1 MEQFYLENMNIKVT
15 INQKG
20 AEVSRVLSKEK
31 GTEYMW
37 NADSTYW
44 NRTAPVL
51 FPIVGS
57 LKDKKFTAEGKEY
70 SMSQHGFARDMDFKF
85 VKQNN
90 KSITFRLDS
99 NKFTK
104 ELYPYDFS
112 LEVSYKLDGYKLTC
126 IWKVINTGDK
136 EMHFQIGAH
145 PAFMCPVDKKSKQSE
160 YFIAFD
166 TDKPLKY
173 SLLKDGLVSTDG
185 GELVTEDG
193 VVAIDEHMFDNDAL
207 IFEGQGVKRVELC
220 KPNKMVYVS
229 VTFDAPLFGIWSPA
243 GKNAPFVCIEP
254 WYGRADKESFSGD
267 IADREYD
274 NKLAPGEVFEASY
287 YIEIGD

>member
-1 MEQFYLENMNIKVT
+1 MEQFYLENMNLKVT

-37 NADSTYW
+37 NADGTYW

-57 LKDKKFTAEGKEY
+57 LKDKKFTAEGKDY

-104 ELYPYDFS
+104 ELYPYDFT
-112 LEVSYKLDGYKLTC
+112 LEVSYKLDGYRLTTS
-126 IWKVINTGDK
+126 WKVINKDERTI
-136 EMHFQIGAH
+136 HFQIGGH
-145 PAFMCPVDKKSKQSE
+145 PAFMCPVDKKTKQTD

-173 SLLKDGLVSTDG
+173 SLLQDGLVSSDG
-185 GELVTEDG
+185 GELITEDG
-193 VVAIDEHMFDNDAL
+193 VIRIDEHLFDNDAL

-220 KPNKMVYVS
+220 KPDKMVYIA
-229 VTFDAPLFGIWSPA
+229 VTFDATLFGIWSPA

-254 WYGRADKESFSGD
+254 WYGRADKTDFSGT
-267 IADREYD
+267 IADRDYD
-274 NKLAPGEVFEASY
+274 NSLAAGESFEAEY
-287 YIEIGD
+287 TVDYL

>member
-1 MEQFYLENMNIKVT
+1 
-15 INQKG
+15 
-20 AEVSRVLSKEK
+20 
-31 GTEYMW
+31 
-37 NADSTYW
+37 
-44 NRTAPVL
+44 
-51 FPIVGS
+51 
-57 LKDKKFTAEGKEY
+57 
-70 SMSQHGFARDMDFKF
+70 MDFKF

-99 NKFTK
+99 SKFTK

-112 LEVSYKLDGYKLTC
+112 LEVSYKLEGYKLTC

-136 EMHFQIGAH
+136 EMHFQIGGH

-254 WYGRADKESFSGD
+254 WYGRADKTDFSGT
-267 IADREYD
+267 IADRDYD
-274 NKLAPGEVFEASY
+274 NALPAGESFEAEY
-287 YIEIGD
+287 TIEYL

>member
-1 MEQFYLENMNIKVT
+1 MEQFYLENMNLKVT

-37 NADSTYW
+37 NADGTYW

-57 LKDKKFTAEGKEY
+57 LKDKKFTAEGKDY

-104 ELYPYDFS
+104 ELYPYDFT
-112 LEVSYKLDGYKLTC
+112 LEVSYKLDGYRLTTS
-126 IWKVINTGDK
+126 WKVINKDERTI
-136 EMHFQIGAH
+136 HFQIGGH
-145 PAFMCPVDKKSKQSE
+145 PAFMCPVDKKTKQTD

-173 SLLKDGLVSTDG
+173 SLLQDGLVSSDG
-185 GELVTEDG
+185 GELITEDG
-193 VVAIDEHMFDNDAL
+193 VIRIDEHLFDNDAL

-220 KPNKMVYVS
+220 KSDKMVYIA

-254 WYGRADKESFSGD
+254 WYGRADKTDFSGT
-267 IADREYD
+267 IADRDYD
-274 NKLAPGEVFEASY
+274 NSLAAGESFEAEY
-287 YIEIGD
+287 TVDYL

>member
-51 FPIVGS
+51 FPIDGS

-254 WYGRADKESFSGD
+254 WYGRADKTDFSGT
-267 IADREYD
+267 IADRDYD
-274 NKLAPGEVFEASY
+274 NALPAGESFEAEY
-287 YIEIGD
+287 TIEYL

>member
-1 MEQFYLENMNIKVT
+1 MEQFYLENMNIRVT

-70 SMSQHGFARDMDFKF
+70 SMSQHSFARDMDFKF

-99 NKFTK
+99 SKFTK

-112 LEVSYKLDGYKLTC
+112 LEVSYKLEGYKLTC

-254 WYGRADKESFSGD
+254 WYGRADKTDFSGT
-267 IADREYD
+267 IADRDYD
-274 NKLAPGEVFEASY
+274 NALPAGESFEAEY
-287 YIEIGD
+287 TIEYL

>member
-220 KPNKMVYVS
+220 KPNKMVYVP

-254 WYGRADKESFSGD
+254 WYGRADKTDFSGT
-267 IADREYD
+267 IADRDYD
-274 NKLAPGEVFEASY
+274 NALPAGESFEAEY
-287 YIEIGD
+287 TIEYL

>member
-1 MEQFYLENMNIKVT
+1 MEQFYLENMNLKVT

-37 NADSTYW
+37 NADSAYW

-57 LKDKKFTAEGKEY
+57 LKDKKYTAEGKEY
-70 SMSQHGFARDMDFKF
+70 TMSQHGFARDMDFKF

-90 KSITFRLDS
+90 KSIIFRLDS
-99 NKFTK
+99 NEFTK

-112 LEVSYKLDGYKLTC
+112 LEVSYKLEGYKLTTC
-126 IWKVINTGDK
+126 WKVINKD
-136 EMHFQIGAH
+136 ERAMHFQIGGH
-145 PAFMCPVDKKSKQSE
+145 PAFMCPVDKKTQQSD

-173 SLLKDGLVSTDG
+173 KLLKDGLVSEDG
-185 GELVTEDG
+185 GELITEDG
-193 VVAIDEHMFDNDAL
+193 VIRIDEHMFDNDAL

-229 VTFDAPLFGIWSPA
+229 VTFDAPLFVIWSPA

-254 WYGRADKESFSGD
+254 WYGRADKTDFSGT
-267 IADREYD
+267 IADRDYD
-274 NKLAPGEVFEASY
+274 NVLAAGESFEAEFTVDY
-287 YIEIGD
+287 L

>member
-1 MEQFYLENMNIKVT
+1 MEQFYLENMNLKVT

-37 NADSTYW
+37 NADGAYW

-57 LKDKKFTAEGKEY
+57 LKDKKYTAEGKEY
-70 SMSQHGFARDMDFKF
+70 TMSQHGFARDMDFKF

-90 KSITFRLDS
+90 KSISFRLDA
-99 NKFTK
+99 NEFTK
-104 ELYPYDFS
+104 ELYPYNFS
-112 LEVSYKLDGYKLTC
+112 LEVSYKLDGYNLTTS
-126 IWKVINTGDK
+126 WKVINND
-136 EMHFQIGAH
+136 ERDMHFQIGGH
-145 PAFMCPVDKKSKQSE
+145 PAFMCPVDKKTKQSD
-160 YFIAFD
+160 YFFAFD

-173 SLLKDGLVSTDG
+173 KLLKDGLVSEDG

-193 VVAIDEHMFDNDAL
+193 VIRIDEHMFDKDAL

-254 WYGRADKESFSGD
+254 WYGRADKTDFSGT

-274 NKLAPGEVFEASY
+274 NALAPGESFEAEY
-287 YIEIGD
+287 TVDYL

>member
-126 IWKVINTGDK
+126 IWKVINIGDK

-254 WYGRADKESFSGD
+254 WYGRADKTDFSGT
-267 IADREYD
+267 IADRDYD
-274 NKLAPGEVFEASY
+274 NALPAGESFEAEY
-287 YIEIGD
+287 TIEYL

>member
-145 PAFMCPVDKKSKQSE
+145 PAFMCPVDKKTQQSD

-173 SLLKDGLVSTDG
+173 KLLKDGLVSEDG

-254 WYGRADKESFSGD
+254 WYGRADKTDFSGT
-267 IADREYD
+267 IADRDYD
-274 NKLAPGEVFEASY
+274 NALPAGESFEAEY
-287 YIEIGD
+287 TIEYL

>member
-57 LKDKKFTAEGKEY
+57 LMDKKFTAEGKEY

-99 NKFTK
+99 SKFTK

-112 LEVSYKLDGYKLTC
+112 LEVSYKLEGYKLTC

-136 EMHFQIGAH
+136 EMHFQIGGH
-145 PAFMCPVDKKSKQSE
+145 PAFRCPVDKKSKQSE

-254 WYGRADKESFSGD
+254 WYGRADKNDFSGT
-267 IADREYD
+267 IADRDYD
-274 NKLAPGEVFEASY
+274 NALPAGESFEAEY
-287 YIEIGD
+287 TIEYL

>member
-90 KSITFRLDS
+90 KSITFSIDS

-254 WYGRADKESFSGD
+254 WYGRADKTDFSGT
-267 IADREYD
+267 IADRDYD
-274 NKLAPGEVFEASY
+274 NALPAGESFEAEY
-287 YIEIGD
+287 TIEYL

>member
-1 MEQFYLENMNIKVT
+1 MEQFYLENMNIRVT

-254 WYGRADKESFSGD
+254 WYGRADKTDFSGT
-267 IADREYD
+267 IADRDYD
-274 NKLAPGEVFEASY
+274 NALPAGESFEAEY
-287 YIEIGD
+287 TIEYL